1 MAQRVSDEEG
11 MPAFR
16 LEFFKKLSKHQAAQI
31 SDLSAQVTTQQQ
43 HIVRLEEYI
52 SKLEAKVIGT
62 PIPMPE

>member
-1 MAQRVSDEEG
+1 MAQPVSDEEG
-11 MPAFR
+11 MPTFR

-52 SKLEAKVIGT
+52 SKLEAKVISI